1 MAGFFLFCRLIQT
14 KFDERLNSPIVTDL
28 EKEKTGNLNS
38 PIVTDLEKEKTGNL
52 NKLLKLFFILL
63 IISES
68 FSSSVGKIVR
78 FLHSNRLS
86 LVVYS
91 SKRFIRTT

>member
-28 EKEKTGNLNS
+28 EKEKTGNLN
-38 PIVTDLEKEKTGNL
+38 
-52 NKLLKLFFILL
+52 KLLKFFFILL

-86 LVVYS
+86 LFVYL
-91 SKRFIRTT
+91 SKRFIRTTRNF

>member
-1 MAGFFLFCRLIQT
+1 MAGFFLFCRLTQT

-28 EKEKTGNLNS
+28 EKEKTGNLN
-38 PIVTDLEKEKTGNL
+38 
-52 NKLLKLFFILL
+52 KLMKFFFILL

-86 LVVYS
+86 LFVYL

>member
-28 EKEKTGNLNS
+28 EKEKTGNLN
-38 PIVTDLEKEKTGNL
+38 
-52 NKLLKLFFILL
+52 KLLKFFFILL

-86 LVVYS
+86 LFVYL